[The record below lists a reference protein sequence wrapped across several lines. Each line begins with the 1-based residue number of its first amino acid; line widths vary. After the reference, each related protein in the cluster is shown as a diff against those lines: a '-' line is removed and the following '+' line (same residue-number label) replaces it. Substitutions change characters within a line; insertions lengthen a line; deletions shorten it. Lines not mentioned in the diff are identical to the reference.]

1 MRVNLRFK
9 GSIRDFKIV
18 LYIVAI
24 LSLKMTNRKVEFN
37 PRKMHPRK
45 MTIMIMKSV
54 ELVKNKIFRE
64 LFIIVV
70 MQLRKRRIKN
80 YHQTINN
87 LPKVKIML
95 NGKIIINNRCRLL
108 HHKDLKISNSIQ
120 SNQHKMIINL
130 DKKCNIILINNQNKP
145 ISAAKLIRIASLSI
159 FR

>member
-18 LYIVAI
+18 LYTVAI

-80 YHQTINN
+80 YH
-87 LPKVKIML
+87 
-95 NGKIIINNRCRLL
+95 
-108 HHKDLKISNSIQ
+108 
-120 SNQHKMIINL
+120 
-130 DKKCNIILINNQNKP
+130 
-145 ISAAKLIRIASLSI
+145 
-159 FR
+159 

>member
-24 LSLKMTNRKVEFN
+24 LSLKMTNRKVEFKL
-37 PRKMHPRK
+37 RKMHPRK
-45 MTIMIMKSV
+45 MTIMTMKSV

-80 YHQTINN
+80 YH
-87 LPKVKIML
+87 
-95 NGKIIINNRCRLL
+95 
-108 HHKDLKISNSIQ
+108 
-120 SNQHKMIINL
+120 
-130 DKKCNIILINNQNKP
+130 
-145 ISAAKLIRIASLSI
+145 
-159 FR
+159 